1 LSCWLSAADAEDWVD
16 LPGPAALWPDGYD
29 LEKFGFGLPP
39 LEKAPLYQRA
49 FEIAMLE
56 LDEPED
62 FSFLLH
68 SSNDLVM
75 IDSFSNY

>member
-1 LSCWLSAADAEDWVD
+1 MCRAVC
-16 LPGPAALWPDGYD
+16 AALVDPEYCSHGNDY
-29 LEKFGFGLPP
+29 GFGLPP

-62 FSFLLH
+62 FSFLLN
-68 SSNDLVM
+68 SSSDLVM
-75 IDSFSNY
+75 IDSFF